1 MLLKIKNNSGMTHSY
16 TIAIDETD
24 GITCLNLLT
33 IDGCE
38 VLVLIVAEHSFLRT
52 IR

>member
-1 MLLKIKNNSGMTHSY
+1 MPHFD

-24 GITCLNLLT
+24 GVTSFNLLT

-38 VLVLIVAEHSFLRT
+38 VLVLIITEYSLLGS